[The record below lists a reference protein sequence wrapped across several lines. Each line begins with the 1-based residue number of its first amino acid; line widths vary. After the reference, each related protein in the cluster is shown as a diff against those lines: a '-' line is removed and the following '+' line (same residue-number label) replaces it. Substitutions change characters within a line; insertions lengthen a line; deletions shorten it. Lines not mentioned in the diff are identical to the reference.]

1 MNLDG
6 RITGL
11 APKIGF
17 PPLVGKGKG
26 FKVGSGKSS
35 TKGMPHGDGGRALTQ
50 AEKRIME
57 LEKQLQTATGKE
69 KKELTKKLLISER
82 MLKGRQKEKL
92 IGVSR

>member
-1 MNLDG
+1 VNLDG

-69 KKELTKKLLISER
+69 KKELSNKIKKIRKIAEKKA
-82 MLKGRQKEKL
+82 KGETHWRK
-92 IGVSR
+92 